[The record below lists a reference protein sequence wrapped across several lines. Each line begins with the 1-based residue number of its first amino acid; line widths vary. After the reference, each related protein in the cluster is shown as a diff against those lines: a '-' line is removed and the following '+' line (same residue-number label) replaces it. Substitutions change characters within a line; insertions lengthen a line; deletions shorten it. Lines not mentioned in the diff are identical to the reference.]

1 VYEPEGRLVDTIE
14 LAVDGSVGDLAVA
27 ADGTVYVAMFNVG
40 QLLKL
45 TSSPVGFQQAV
56 IATDLGNP
64 TGVSLDSQGR
74 VYVSDF
80 SSGRIYVIY

>member
-1 VYEPEGRLVDTIE
+1 MAI
-14 LAVDGSVGDLAVA
+14 
-27 ADGTVYVAMFNVG
+27 FNPG

-45 TSSPVGFQQAV
+45 TPSPLGFQQSI

-74 VYVSDF
+74 IYVSDF
-80 SSGRIYVIY
+80 SSGRIYLVY